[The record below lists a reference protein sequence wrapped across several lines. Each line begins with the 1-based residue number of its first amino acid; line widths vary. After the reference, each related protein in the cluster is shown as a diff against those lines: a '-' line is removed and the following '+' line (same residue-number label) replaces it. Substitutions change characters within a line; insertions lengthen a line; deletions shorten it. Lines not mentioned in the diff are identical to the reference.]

1 MSGIADLSE
10 QEYSGDIQRVD
21 ELRLRHLTVDEAL
34 PRLNQYLHDSY
45 VSGLRNLKII
55 HGKGTGKLRLQ
66 VRRELNR
73 HPLVKSFR
81 PGGYH
86 EGGEGVTVVELAEK

>member
-1 MSGIADLSE
+1 MVNKR
-10 QEYSGDIQRVD
+10 EYDTEIPPPD

-34 PRLNQYLHDSY
+34 PLLKDFLHDRF
-45 VSGLRNLKII
+45 VSGLTRVCII
-55 HGKGTGKLRLQ
+55 HGKGAGIIRDT
-66 VRRELNR
+66 VRRELKR

-86 EGGEGVTVVELAEK
+86 EGGQGVTVVDFTER